1 MSETTVIKPT
11 SKFFIQEYTLDV
23 KRSSAGLGLFA
34 GQDLPKGVCII
45 EYVGKPLTEEE
56 SQESNSKYLFE
67 INSKLT
73 IDGTMRSNKARY
85 INHAC
90 KPNCEVEIYKKR
102 IFVFTKKA
110 IKKGEELT
118 YDYGKDYFNEYIKP
132 HGCRCLTCTAKR

>member
-1 MSETTVIKPT
+1 MSETTEIKPT
-11 SKFFIQEYTLDV
+11 SKFFIQGYVLDV

-45 EYVGKPLTEEE
+45 EYIGKPLTEEQ

-102 IFVFTKKA
+102 IF
-110 IKKGEELT
+110 I
-118 YDYGKDYFNEYIKP
+118 YIS
-132 HGCRCLTCTAKR
+132 